1 MIRLESVEKR
11 FGDRVVISPLSLE
24 VEEGEFL
31 TLLGPSGCGKTT
43 LLRIIA
49 GFETPTSGEVLLDGQ
64 PITHLPPYRRDMN
77 MVFQHY
83 ALFPHM
89 TVEDNIRF
97 GMKMKKL
104 PIDEQNRRLE
114 EALEY
119 TNLAEYRR
127 RKPHELS
134 GGQQQR
140 VAVARAIVN
149 KPRVLLLDEPLSAL
163 DYQLRRKLQ
172 VELKNL
178 QRDLGITFLYVT
190 HDQEEAMAMSDR
202 IAVMNRGV
210 IEQIGT
216 PEEIYLKPRSL
227 FVATFIG
234 ENNLFRKGETTVA
247 VRPENIRVVPESVL
261 TEEERRRVAAD
272 VPAVVGAAVGGAA
285 AVGAPGEAAAFGAAL
300 GGAGRAAVGFAA
312 DAPANGRALANGD
325 ASAPAGA
332 DAADAGRELA
342 AVRRGNAPVF
352 DGAFGTV
359 QDIVFVG
366 GLRKTFVRVDA
377 DGPLAS
383 GVLPWIDEA
392 ESAYPSGRD
401 RRIVISCDTAGSRPP
416 LRKGERVAIRW
427 APEHEVTLSC

>member
-1 MIRLESVEKR
+1 MTTMIRLKSVEKR

-49 GFETPTSGEVLLDGQ
+49 GFETPTSGEVLLDGK

-104 PIDEQNRRLE
+104 PLDEQNRRLE

-119 TNLAEYRR
+119 TNLSEYRR
-127 RKPHELS
+127 RRPHELS

-178 QRDLGITFLYVT
+178 QRDLGITFVYVT

-210 IEQIGT
+210 IEQVGT
-216 PEEIYLKPRSL
+216 PEEIYLRPRTL
-227 FVATFIG
+227 FVAMFVG
-234 ENNLFRKGETTVA
+234 ENNLFRKGGTTVA
-247 VRPENIRVVPESVL
+247 VRPENIRVVPESAL
-261 TEEERRRVAAD
+261 AEEERASRAAVEPVA
-272 VPAVVGAAVGGAA
+272 VGAAAGAA
-285 AVGAPGEAAAFGAAL
+285 AAGAAM
-300 GGAGRAAVGFAA
+300 GGAGAGAAAANGTAVAAVARGVSAVGMAANGAAAGVTAAGAVPGAPAAGRPAA
-312 DAPANGRALANGD
+312 DGT
-325 ASAPAGA
+325 A
-332 DAADAGRELA
+332 DYG
-342 AVRRGNAPVF
+342 
-352 DGAFGTV
+352 GAFGTV

-377 DGPLAS
+377 DEPLVS
-383 GVLPWIDEA
+383 GVLPLYDDA
-392 ESAYPSGRD
+392 ESVYPSGRD

-427 APEHEVTLSC
+427 APEHEVTLRC

>member
-49 GFETPTSGEVLLDGQ
+49 GFETPTSGEVLLDGK

-89 TVEDNIRF
+89 TVEENIRF
-97 GMKMKKL
+97 GMRMKKL
-104 PIDEQNRRLE
+104 PPEEQNRRLE
-114 EALEY
+114 EALAY
-119 TNLAEYRR
+119 TNLSEYRR

-178 QRDLGITFLYVT
+178 QRDLGITFVYVT

-210 IEQIGT
+210 IEQVGT
-216 PEEIYLKPRSL
+216 PEEIYLRPRTL
-227 FVATFIG
+227 FVAMFVG
-234 ENNLFRKGETTVA
+234 ENNLFRKGGTTVA

-261 TEEERRRVAAD
+261 AEEERARRAACEPVAVGAAAGASAGSLAANGG
-272 VPAVVGAAVGGAA
+272 VNAGSVTAGGAAVGGAVATGANGGNLA
-285 AVGAPGEAAAFGAAL
+285 AGDAASYGGEPGVTAAAAAT
-300 GGAGRAAVGFAA
+300 AG
-312 DAPANGRALANGD
+312 
-325 ASAPAGA
+325 
-332 DAADAGRELA
+332 
-342 AVRRGNAPVF
+342 
-352 DGAFGTV
+352 GAFGTV

-377 DGPLAS
+377 DEPLVS
-383 GVLPWIDEA
+383 GVLPWFDDS
-392 ESAYPSGRD
+392 ESVYPSGRD
-401 RRIVISCDTAGSRPP
+401 RRIVISCDTAGSLPP